1 MGGTGRETATVRV
14 ASMLLLAISM
24 LALLGGCFGG
34 GEQEKGGGGETA
46 ADETVVAEETAAETT
61 SAARGETTAAGGETT
76 AAGGGTTVAR
86 GETTAEFAATNVS
99 LLPSRDSGVSGTTNV
114 TDAPT
119 GVWVA
124 LEVQGLLTRP
134 GTEHVAHVH
143 EGGTCDDDRAGNGA
157 PIRYP
162 LDPLLT
168 QGDGTASS
176 ATSLDGVT
184 LEQLTSGPSKYVNV
198 HGEPVGEGI
207 ISPGIAC
214 ADLPGSGGGEG
225 TTGAA
230 GGRETTASG

>member
-46 ADETVVAEETAAETT
+46 ADETVVTEETAAETT
-61 SAARGETTAAGGETT
+61 SAAGGETT
-76 AAGGGTTVAR
+76 AADGETTAAR

-99 LLPSRDSGVSGTTNV
+99 LLPSRDSGVNGTTNV

-124 LEVQGLLTRP
+124 LDVQGLLTRP

-143 EGGTCDDDRAGNGA
+143 EVGTCDDERAGNGA

-176 ATSLDGVT
+176 ATPLDGVI

-214 ADLPGSGGGEG
+214 ADLPGTDSGEA

-230 GGRETTASG
+230 GGGETTASG

>member
-1 MGGTGRETATVRV
+1 LGGTGRETATVRV

-24 LALLGGCFGG
+24 LALLGGCFGS

-46 ADETVVAEETAAETT
+46 ADETVVTEETAAETT
-61 SAARGETTAAGGETT
+61 SAAGGETT
-76 AAGGGTTVAR
+76 AADGETTAAR

-99 LLPSRDSGVSGTTNV
+99 LLPSRDSGVNGTTNV
-114 TDAPT
+114 TDTPT

-134 GTEHVAHVH
+134 GTELVAHVH
-143 EGGTCDDDRAGNGA
+143 EGGTCDGDRAGNGA

-176 ATSLDGVT
+176 ATPLDGVI

-207 ISPGIAC
+207 ISPSIAC
-214 ADLPGSGGGEG
+214 ADLPGTDSGEA

-230 GGRETTASG
+230 GGGETTASG

>member
-1 MGGTGRETATVRV
+1 LGGTGRETATVLV

-46 ADETVVAEETAAETT
+46 ADETVAEETAAG
-61 SAARGETTAAGGETT
+61 GETTAAGGETT
-76 AAGGGTTVAR
+76 AARGGIATV
-86 GETTAEFAATNVS
+86 EFAATSVS
-99 LLPSRDSGVSGTTNV
+99 LLPSQDSGVSGTTNV

-214 ADLPGSGGGEG
+214 ADLPGTGGGEA

>member
-46 ADETVVAEETAAETT
+46 ADETVAEETAAETT
-61 SAARGETTAAGGETT
+61 TVARGETTAADGE
-76 AAGGGTTVAR
+76 TTVAR

-134 GTEHVAHVH
+134 GTEHVGHVH

-168 QGDGTASS
+168 QGDWTASS

-184 LEQLTSGPSKYVNV
+184 LKQLTSGLSKYVNV
-198 HGEPVGEGI
+198 HAEPVGEGI

-214 ADLPGSGGGEG
+214 ADLPGTGGGEG

>member
-46 ADETVVAEETAAETT
+46 ADETVAEETAAETT
-61 SAARGETTAAGGETT
+61 TAAGGEITAAGGETT
-76 AAGGGTTVAR
+76 AAR
-86 GETTAEFAATNVS
+86 GRITPVEFAATNVS

-214 ADLPGSGGGEG
+214 ADLPGTGGGEA

>member
-1 MGGTGRETATVRV
+1 LGGTGRETGTVRV

-46 ADETVVAEETAAETT
+46 ADETVAEETAAETT
-61 SAARGETTAAGGETT
+61 TAAGGETTAAGGETT
-76 AAGGGTTVAR
+76 AAQGGITPV
-86 GETTAEFAATNVS
+86 EVAATNVS

-143 EGGTCDDDRAGNGA
+143 EGGICDDDRAGNGA

-168 QGDGTASS
+168 QGGGIASS

-214 ADLPGSGGGEG
+214 ADLPGTGGDEA

>member
-1 MGGTGRETATVRV
+1 LGGTGRETATVLV

-46 ADETVVAEETAAETT
+46 ADETVAEETAAG
-61 SAARGETTAAGGETT
+61 GETTAAGGETT
-76 AAGGGTTVAR
+76 AARGGIATV
-86 GETTAEFAATNVS
+86 EFAATSVS
-99 LLPSRDSGVSGTTNV
+99 LLPSQDSGVSGTTNV

-184 LEQLTSGPSKYVNV
+184 LEQLTNGPSKYVNV
-198 HGEPVGEGI
+198 HAEPVGEGI
-207 ISPGIAC
+207 ISPGIVC
-214 ADLPGSGGGEG
+214 ANLPGTDSGEATTDSAGGG
-225 TTGAA
+225 
-230 GGRETTASG
+230 ETTASG

>member
-1 MGGTGRETATVRV
+1 
-14 ASMLLLAISM
+14 MLLLAISM

-46 ADETVVAEETAAETT
+46 ADETVAEETAAETT
-61 SAARGETTAAGGETT
+61 TAAGGETTAAGGETT
-76 AAGGGTTVAR
+76 AAQGGITPV
-86 GETTAEFAATNVS
+86 EVAATNVS

-124 LEVQGLLTRP
+124 LEMQGLLTRP

-143 EGGTCDDDRAGNGA
+143 EEGICDDDRAGNGA
-157 PIRYP
+157 PIRYL

-214 ADLPGSGGGEG
+214 ADLPGTGGGEG

>member
-46 ADETVVAEETAAETT
+46 ADETAADETVAEETAAETT
-61 SAARGETTAAGGETT
+61 TAAGGEITAAVGETTAA
-76 AAGGGTTVAR
+76 R
-86 GETTAEFAATNVS
+86 GRITPVEFAATNVS

-214 ADLPGSGGGEG
+214 ADLLGTGGGEG

-230 GGRETTASG
+230 GGRETTASD